1 MKKCYLLI
9 FILGLALP
17 AVSQSDL
24 SKYRPGTIMAV
35 EPHHSS
41 SSTDNAGSR
50 KYDISLKVGNTTY
63 VLLYTQPPGT
73 ISPEYRTGLE
83 LPVLVLS
90 NSIRFNDGLGRSR
103 ELPIESRRAT
113 Q

>member
-1 MKKCYLLI
+1 MRKLPLLI
-9 FILGLALP
+9 LILGGTLL

-41 SSTDNAGSR
+41 SSDNAAQR

-103 ELPIESRRAT
+103 ELPIESHRAT